1 MLVVVVMA
9 VVVSEERERRE
20 GRRRGWE
27 GKRRN
32 NAIGFQ
38 LNKAWNDT
46 KASSCIQVLSTT
58 LIGNLMYSSPLY
70 RSESDRNSLI
80 GTE

>member
-1 MLVVVVMA
+1 MLVVV

-46 KASSCIQVLSTT
+46 KASSCIPVLSLLSSLYKSL
-58 LIGNLMYSSPLY
+58 LIYHMYV
-70 RSESDRNSLI
+70 
-80 GTE
+80 